1 MTDYEIEELES
12 QINKACFVPVFKN
25 GANIGYRIESDPR
38 RIAEHLELQGYR
50 KEAEV
55 AKEILDRL
63 EKYICAGTNDGLFES
78 YVRGLFTLERKHF
91 GLEVNDD

>member
-38 RIAEHLELQGYR
+38 RIAEHLVVQGYR
-50 KEAEV
+50 KETDAQREA
-55 AKEILDRL
+55 AKDIRDML
-63 EKYICAGTNDGLFES
+63 
-78 YVRGLFTLERKHF
+78 LERLDTQENMLVRFELAAMIAKIETVF
-91 GLEVNDD
+91 GLEV